1 MGVKV
6 LGSKQWG
13 QVVGFGSYAYNN
25 AVGGGFGVTKV
36 RRAANAGLAYLKPL
50 NVRGEVALAGSWA
63 RPIDGDLRDQSGLEA
78 YWKILVMSNFWTTPG
93 VQYLINPSLNPE
105 TGSILLAQIKI
116 SAFF

>member
-1 MGVKV
+1 M

-13 QVVGFGSYAYNN
+13 PVVGFGSYAYNN
-25 AVGGGFGVTKV
+25 AVGGGFGMTRVG
-36 RRAANAGLAYLKPL
+36 RAVNAGLAYLKPL
-50 NVRGEVALAGSWA
+50 DIRGEVAIAGSLA
-63 RPIDGDLRDQSGLEA
+63 RPIDEDLRDQSGVEA

-105 TGSILLAQIKI
+105 TDSILLAQIKI